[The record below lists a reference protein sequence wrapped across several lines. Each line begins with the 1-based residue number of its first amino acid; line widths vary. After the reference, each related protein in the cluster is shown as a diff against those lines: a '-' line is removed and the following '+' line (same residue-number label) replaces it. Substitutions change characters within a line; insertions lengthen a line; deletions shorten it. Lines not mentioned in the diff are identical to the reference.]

1 MYLGRISAVKVTLD
15 ISGFTAQ
22 LRSSKEN
29 KIVREDG
36 PLRKI
41 VQRITSSTMSA
52 LLLINIDFD
61 VDLWSPGSFLDH
73 LCCIDQRPPKKI
85 WTALPI
91 GSIDGRFR
99 WTQQTPP
106 NV

>member
-41 VQRITSSTMSA
+41 VQRITSSTE
-52 LLLINIDFD
+52 
-61 VDLWSPGSFLDH
+61 
-73 LCCIDQRPPKKI
+73 
-85 WTALPI
+85 T
-91 GSIDGRFR
+91 
-99 WTQQTPP
+99 
-106 NV
+106 